1 MSMSIILIIVAV
13 VFVIGLLTRS
23 KGDGMLD
30 TLSSG
35 CGNFISIIF
44 GIIIF
49 AALVLWAYN
58 NGWIPK

>member
-1 MSMSIILIIVAV
+1 MSILLIIVAV
-13 VFVIGLLTRS
+13 VFVISLLTRS

-35 CGNFISIIF
+35 CGNLISIIF

-58 NGWIPK
+58 KGWIPK

>member
-1 MSMSIILIIVAV
+1 MSIILIIVAV
-13 VFVIGLLTRS
+13 VFLIGLLTRS

-35 CGNFISIIF
+35 CGNFISIIM
-44 GIIIF
+44 GIIII
-49 AALVLWAYN
+49 AALVLWAYD